1 MPLYNKLVREKIPE
15 IIKNS
20 NKTPHT
26 RILDADEYITELHKK
41 LDEECAEFHK
51 DKNVEELADIM
62 EVVYALAEAVG
73 SSPEELERVRKEK
86 ADERGGFE
94 KKIFLERVDD

>member
-1 MPLYNKLVREKIPE
+1 MPIYNKLIRDKIPE

-20 NKTPHT
+20 DKTPHT
-26 RILDADEYITELHKK
+26 HILDSDEYLTELDRK

-62 EVVYALAEAVG
+62 EVVYTLASAIG
-73 SSPEELERVRKEK
+73 SSPNELEQVRKEK
-86 ADERGGFE
+86 AEKRGGFK